1 MVFPGLM
8 RYLWRFLFVLA
19 AACALSACQAE
30 GMAGSTLLTPAGQL
44 ITATPSETTAAIPPT
59 ISPSNTLEA
68 TLTPGVTV
76 LVEVT
81 ETSEISATPQTTA
94 SPAASPT
101 EAGTPTF
108 GPSPTRTRTPTP
120 TRFPNRTPFPSR
132 TPTITPT
139 PSPPQ
144 AWMRIQ
150 RPGPYSRVVSPISIE
165 ALISPGE
172 DGYVHVELT
181 GEDGRLITR
190 QALDLRAFLNR
201 HFYIAPEIPFEIQAA
216 AETARLT
223 VRVEDRFDR
232 PIYVCSVDLVLMQLG
247 KNDILPQSITQE
259 PFLVRSPRE
268 GAVVKGG
275 VLQVNG
281 LARLINDNPLNIAL
295 VDEQNRVVGSVSLEI
310 SQPYGDLSHIPFQT
324 YIPYTVSESSSV
336 RMLMFQES
344 TTRIPGVVW
353 LSSLL
358 LTLEP

>member
-1 MVFPGLM
+1 MYSPRLM
-8 RYLWRFLFVLA
+8 RNLRKMLLILA
-19 AACALSACQAE
+19 AVLTLTACQAE
-30 GMAGSTLLTPAGQL
+30 GMPGSRLLTPAAQL
-44 ITATPSETTAAIPPT
+44 LTATPSETTAAMVQT
-59 ISPSNTLEA
+59 TSATNTPEA
-68 TLTPGVTV
+68 THTPGVT
-76 LVEVT
+76 LLAEAT
-81 ETSEISATPQTTA
+81 ETPEVSATPQTTA
-94 SPAASPT
+94 SPTASPT

-120 TRFPNRTPFPSR
+120 TRFPSRTPLPSR

-223 VRVEDRFDR
+223 VRVEDRFNR
-232 PIYVCSVDLVLMQLG
+232 PIYLCSVDLVLMQLG

-259 PFLVRSPRE
+259 PFLVRLPRE
-268 GAVVKGG
+268 GAVVRGG

-324 YIPYTVSESSSV
+324 YIPYTVTESSGV
-336 RMLMFQES
+336 RMLLFQES
-344 TTRIPGVVW
+344 NTRIPGVVW
-353 LSSLL
+353 LSSML